1 MSIAIFLS
9 ALFVP
14 TILGDIEL
22 TDLQKLEEAFE
33 CDPTCWF
40 REEIITYETIGRW
53 PVNCTEVCGIM
64 GFTDTADVPVFDLQ
78 YYFQNLK
85 VLKGK
90 IYIIGTQYASV
101 EFLSTL
107 EEIYC
112 GPLKSL
118 SFAGNPNLETFELRN
133 LKNVSCEFSI
143 YDNKRLDVSEF
154 CEKKEGLALMAIDNN
169 FKNCKG
175 CIAGSF
181 YTNQMSKFIN
191 CTSIVFG
198 MKFYSFHTV
207 HENPPMDFS
216 EVKDIQNI
224 TGGLDLYETDLQNL
238 SFFKSLENIKGSISV
253 FNCLNLTR
261 FAIPSLKSLTTNE
274 PNFLISI
281 ENVHEYFCFTTSEMK
296 LFLESNVMFKSLKAM
311 YCEKQTGETACLFE
325 SLKNLEANCKEI
337 LGDVRINPG
346 DEIYTDKLKNIS
358 FIFGSLMIQNTSLAD
373 LNFLGSLQYVSS
385 LHNSTIPFQLIS
397 NKNLRDANLP
407 NLKTLFEFIHFMIY
421 LLFTLFFVYNQYINC
436 VKELTDYEKIA
447 KAYECDSNCWF
458 REDEVNSTTIIKW
471 PQNCSDVC
479 GKMQFSQTADIP
491 VFELQNYFRNLKV
504 FKGAISFGNTKYASI
519 EFLAPLE
526 EVYCDVLNIFEFRL
540 NANLEM
546 LNFENLTK
554 ITCSFYAY
562 NNSRLDATEFCDRFG
577 DLNVMFIYDNFK
589 SCKGCIVQN
598 LYNTELYKYQGCT
611 SIINAMYFYAFWTNY
626 DPPVDMSPL
635 NSIQNISGC
644 LNFYDTDLKNF
655 SFFESLEN
663 LRSNQYFDYDINIYQ
678 CFNLTRFDMP
688 ALKTISTTR
697 TNFIMNVF
705 GVHDDFCFTTSE
717 MHLFLEN
724 NVLFDNLHG
733 KYCYNETEES
743 VCIFENI
750 STLESN
756 CTDILGPVL
765 INSGEESYK
774 EKLRNVRNIYG
785 LLIIQGTDLI
795 DLNFLENLEY
805 IAVLNDSTVPL
816 QIISNK
822 QLLSV
827 TLPNLKRVFS
837 KGRYQVNFVDNGS
850 EILNST
856 ACLDLMENLFDTNVI
871 FDGRE
876 CEAIDRVRD
885 EENGSVINGFN
896 VWIILLILYVTF
908 I

>member
-1 MSIAIFLS
+1 MSVTIFL
-9 ALFVP
+9 LTLCVP
-14 TILGDIEL
+14 AILGDIEL
-22 TDLQKLEEAFE
+22 TDLQKLEEASE

-40 REEIITYETIGRW
+40 REEIITYETIEQW

-118 SFAGNPNLETFELRN
+118 SFAGNPNLETFELGN

-154 CEKKEGLALMAIDNN
+154 CEKNEGLALMAIDNN

-175 CIAGSF
+175 CIAGMF

-198 MKFYSFHTV
+198 MKFYSFHIV
-207 HENPPMDFS
+207 HENPPMDFT
-216 EVKDIQNI
+216 E
-224 TGGLDLYETDLQNL
+224 
-238 SFFKSLENIKGSISV
+238 
-253 FNCLNLTR
+253 
-261 FAIPSLKSLTTNE
+261 SLTTNE
-274 PNFLISI
+274 PNFIISI
-281 ENVHEYFCFTTSEMK
+281 ENVHEDFCFTTSEMK
-296 LFLESNVMFKSLKAM
+296 LFLENNVMFKSLKAM

-337 LGDVRINPG
+337 LGDIRINPG

-358 FIFGSLMIQNTSLAD
+358 FIFGSLMIQNTSLTD
-373 LNFLGSLQYVSS
+373 LTFLGSLQYVSS
-385 LHNSTIPFQLIS
+385 LHNSTIPLQLNS
-397 NKNLRDANLP
+397 NKNLREANLP
-407 NLKTLFEFIHFMIY
+407 NLKYT
-421 LLFTLFFVYNQYINC
+421 NC
-436 VKELTDYEKIA
+436 AKELTDYEKIA

-458 REDEVNSTTIIKW
+458 RENEVNSTTINKW

-479 GKMQFSQTADIP
+479 GMMTFTQTADIP
-491 VFELQNYFRNLKV
+491 VFELQNYFRHLIV
-504 FKGAISFGNTKYASI
+504 FKGAISFANTQYASI
-519 EFLAPLE
+519 EFLASLE
-526 EVYCDVLNIFEFRL
+526 EVYCDVLNNFEFRL

-598 LYNTELYKYQGCT
+598 LYSTELYKYQGCT

-635 NSIQNISGC
+635 NSVQNISGC

-733 KYCYNETEES
+733 KYCYNETEEN
-743 VCIFENI
+743 VCIFENM
-750 STLESN
+750 SSLESN

-805 IAVLNDSTVPL
+805 IAVLNGIYSL
-816 QIISNK
+816 RN
-822 QLLSV
+822 
-827 TLPNLKRVFS
+827 
-837 KGRYQVNFVDNGS
+837 S
-850 EILNST
+850 EY
-856 ACLDLMENLFDTNVI
+856 
-871 FDGRE
+871 R
-876 CEAIDRVRD
+876 
-885 EENGSVINGFN
+885 
-896 VWIILLILYVTF
+896 
-908 I
+908 